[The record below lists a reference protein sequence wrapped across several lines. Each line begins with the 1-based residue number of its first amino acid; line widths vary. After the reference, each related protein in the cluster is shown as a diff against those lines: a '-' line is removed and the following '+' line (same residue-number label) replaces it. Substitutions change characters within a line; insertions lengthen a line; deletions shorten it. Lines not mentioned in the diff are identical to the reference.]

1 LQVKTKLK
9 VMKKIILLFAAAFS
23 FSTAIHAQTN
33 ASLQLAKGQKYVV
46 ENKMETSSST
56 QMQGQTMETKANI
69 ASTYNIAIND
79 KTGDKYNL
87 TNTISRIVMNM
98 SMMGNEMSF
107 DSDKKDDM
115 NGQIGEG
122 LKEYINHPQNVVMD
136 NSGKIID
143 QPGSDSSVSQI
154 AKQLNFAASGY
165 GAQMAFLALPKNLK
179 PGTTWTEKTDDNGI
193 IRTTNYTVKDIAG
206 NIATVSFTGTVATD
220 TKMEQQG
227 MEITTKTS
235 GKFTGEEKVDSKSGV
250 IQSSNTTADASGTV
264 SAMGQDF
271 PTSSKVNSTT
281 TVKVL

>member
-1 LQVKTKLK
+1 
-9 VMKKIILLFAAAFS
+9 
-23 FSTAIHAQTN
+23 
-33 ASLQLAKGQKYVV
+33 
-46 ENKMETSSST
+46 
-56 QMQGQTMETKANI
+56 
-69 ASTYNIAIND
+69 
-79 KTGDKYNL
+79 
-87 TNTISRIVMNM
+87 
-98 SMMGNEMSF
+98 
-107 DSDKKDDM
+107 
-115 NGQIGEG
+115 
-122 LKEYINHPQNVVMD
+122 MD